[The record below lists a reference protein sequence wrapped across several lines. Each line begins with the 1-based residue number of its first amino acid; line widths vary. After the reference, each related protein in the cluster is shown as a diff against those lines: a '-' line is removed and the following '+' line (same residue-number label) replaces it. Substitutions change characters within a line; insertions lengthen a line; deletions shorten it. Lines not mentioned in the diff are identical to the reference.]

1 MTRSFSLAGLLRVR
15 EIQERAAA
23 QRLSRAVIDAQHTE
37 ARDRS
42 LRAHLSG
49 VGSEAVDVRSLA
61 ALAAARVAGRTL
73 LVDLTTL
80 SELQK
85 QTVDEA
91 RTEHAQARRAMRG
104 LDRLAE
110 AHALRMRTAELHAEQ
125 TELDE
130 IGSRTSASNTTTE
143 DHA

>member
-23 QRLSRAVIDAQHTE
+23 QLLSRAVLDARHTE

-49 VGSEAVDVRSLA
+49 AGSEAVDVRSLA

-73 LVDLTTL
+73 LSDLTVL
-80 SELQK
+80 AELQE
-85 QTVDEA
+85 QTVDQA
-91 RTEHAQARRAMRG
+91 RAEHSEARRAMRG
-104 LDRLAE
+104 LDRLAQ
-110 AHALRMRTAELHAEQ
+110 AHAVRVRAAELHAEQ
-125 TELDE
+125 AELDE
-130 IGSRTSASNTTTE
+130 IGSRTDTE
-143 DHA
+143 GQS